1 MDATPLSD
9 DLLSG
14 AEEIAAFTGLPV
26 RRIYYIASQSEVLP
40 IFKLGSTLC
49 ARKSELA
56 EALSAK
62 RVPSGG

>member
-1 MDATPLSD
+1 MEANPLSH

-26 RRIYYIASQSEVLP
+26 RRVYYIASQKGVLP
-40 IFKLGSTLC
+40 IFRLGNTLC

-62 RVPSGG
+62 RVQSDG